1 MGFGPGNFYPNYQH
15 YTLSDF
21 ETYVSDNPERSTA
34 HDYPLLLLVEQG
46 TIGLAVFLF
55 LTGAIFIY
63 GEKLYHRMTTPEDKR
78 IVITLLLV
86 IMMVYV
92 NLLLSDLLESD
103 KVGPFYF
110 MSIALLAAWDMRSRK
125 KVSLEAQG
133 Q

>member
-34 HDYPLLLLVEQG
+34 HDYFLLVLVEQG
-46 TIGLAVFLF
+46 AIGLAVFLF
-55 LTGAIFIY
+55 LTFGIFIY
-63 GEKLYHRMTTPEDKR
+63 GEKLYHRMTTADDKR
-78 IVITLLLV
+78 IVITLLLAIV
-86 IMMVYV
+86 MVYV

-110 MSIALLAAWDMRSRK
+110 MSVALLAAWDMRNRK
-125 KVSLEAQG
+125 QVSLNAQG
-133 Q
+133 E